1 MSLAHGGGR
10 AGKPD
15 PPAEYAPLWKLS
27 SDSVTPRRGSLSS
40 YPGGNLRA
48 TLQPHFRQQRRD
60 VIFHGLLGH
69 AELLSDLPIRQTVAD
84 EIQNLAL
91 RGRQVSGGVLVIDA
105 PAGQGS
111 LVQQNAPIRNR
122 LDDIRNL
129 RAANG
134 FQNVR
139 APASRD
145 SARASSSSKDVRTTG
160 RICGWEARS

>member
-111 LVQQNAPIRNR
+111 LVQQNA
-122 LDDIRNL
+122 
-129 RAANG
+129 
-134 FQNVR
+134 R